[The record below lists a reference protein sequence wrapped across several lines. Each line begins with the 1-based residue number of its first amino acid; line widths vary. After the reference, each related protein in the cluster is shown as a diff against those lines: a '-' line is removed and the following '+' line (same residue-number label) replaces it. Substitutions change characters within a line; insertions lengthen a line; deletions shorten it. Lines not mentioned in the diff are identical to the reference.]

1 MADMSFL
8 NFMNTHVGRGIRVAM
23 GVALIVV
30 GLIIGGGLG
39 IGLAIFGLAPIA
51 TGLFGLCPVNPLFG
65 KSMRAC
71 SIPKQS

>member
-1 MADMSFL
+1 MPGMSFL

-23 GVALIVV
+23 GAALIVI
-30 GLIIGGGLG
+30 GLVIGGGLG

-71 SIPKQS
+71 AIPKQS